1 VTSLM
6 LRLEESSG
14 CFRVS
19 RSHLGNLAAP
29 LRGKVSKQFEFV
41 AAKPAALDSHHFV
54 SRGVARNCHE
64 WFT

>member
-1 VTSLM
+1 MTSLM

-19 RSHLGNLAAP
+19 RGHLGNLAAP
-29 LRGKVSKQFEFV
+29 LRGKASKQFEFV